1 MLLETLVGSKMVVPL
16 PTSRWSLL
24 IMILLGNAETA
35 FSTANLRVFS
45 NAKNHRM
52 DPHVPLVV
60 PTVNLKHLDVLAHQ
74 QKACG
79 LDQGFIVC
87 NSNCAVVALVVPLAA
102 LQARFGPIEC
112 CSVVTL
118 QAVRFPPSLNIP
130 KIRVF

>member
-1 MLLETLVGSKMVVPL
+1 MDNGCFWVDT
-16 PTSRWSLL
+16 
-24 IMILLGNAETA
+24 ETA
-35 FSTANLRVFS
+35 FLKANLRVFS

-60 PTVNLKHLDVLAHQ
+60 PTVNLNHLDVLAHQ
-74 QKACG
+74 QRVHG
-79 LDQGFIVC
+79 LDKGFIVC

-118 QAVRFPPSLNIP
+118 QAVRLHLLLSVLSSDFLLSA
-130 KIRVF
+130 